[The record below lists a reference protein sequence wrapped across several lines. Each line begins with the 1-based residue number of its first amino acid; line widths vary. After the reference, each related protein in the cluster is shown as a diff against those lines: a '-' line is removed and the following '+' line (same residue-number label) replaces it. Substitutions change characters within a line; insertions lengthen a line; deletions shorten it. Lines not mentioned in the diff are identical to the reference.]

1 MKLNLF
7 LVEDEVNTIAM
18 EGFNMIAEYRRV
30 MNELNDAFQ
39 DYFTVYNK
47 GAKQIDDYQLTV
59 QQENTML
66 FIMRNERTTAHEI
79 AKAFSISKS
88 AVSQVLSKLEA
99 GHFIIRESNPENLR
113 ESFILLGE
121 EGTNYAELINKAD
134 ETIVQ
139 KFSSHIELEELE
151 QMLHTMKKINRVIT
165 GSDKEQ

>member
-1 MKLNLF
+1 MNI
-7 LVEDEVNTIAM
+7 TAM
-18 EGFNMIAEYRRV
+18 EGIDMIAEYRRV
-30 MNELNDAFQ
+30 MNKLNDAFQ
-39 DYFTVYNK
+39 DYYTVYNK

-79 AKAFSISKS
+79 ASAFSISKS

-99 GHFIIRESNPENLR
+99 GHFIIRESNPDNLR

-121 EGTNYAELINKAD
+121 EGTKYAELINKAD

-151 QMLHTMKKINRVIT
+151 QMLRTIKKINRVIT
-165 GSDKEQ
+165 GSDEEQ

>member
-1 MKLNLF
+1 
-7 LVEDEVNTIAM
+7 
-18 EGFNMIAEYRRV
+18 MIAEYRRV

-39 DYFTVYNK
+39 DYYTVYNK

-79 AKAFSISKS
+79 ASAFSISKS

-99 GHFIIRESNPENLR
+99 GHFIIRESNPDNLR

-121 EGTNYAELINKAD
+121 EGTKYAELINKAD

-139 KFSSHIELEELE
+139 KFSAHIKLEELE
-151 QMLHTMKKINRVIT
+151 QMLRTVKKINRVIT
-165 GSDKEQ
+165 GSEEEQ